1 MVMKLKRLGKF
12 PIVSWV
18 LAIGIL
24 LCAAQH
30 VLALDV
36 GQKIP
41 DFSLRDCYGNLHY
54 STDLC
59 GAKAIEPK
67 VLIVDF
73 FATHCV
79 PCKKAL
85 PVLIKLHEKYK
96 DKGLKIV
103 LISFKEREKTL
114 REFAEKNGVKFPV
127 LMDKYGETAQA
138 FGVFGLPRT
147 FIAGADCTLKKQ
159 IIGERKDLEIMLEN
173 EIKLRLDSEDSNSVR
188 KK

>member
-1 MVMKLKRLGKF
+1 MSSIRKLSVLFSLVLLAGSLYALEPGK
-12 PIVSWV
+12 
-18 LAIGIL
+18 
-24 LCAAQH
+24 
-30 VLALDV
+30 
-36 GQKIP
+36 KIP
-41 DFSLRDCYGNLHY
+41 EFSLRDCNGNLHY

-59 GAKAIEPK
+59 GAKAKETK

-85 PVLIKLHEKYK
+85 PVLVKVQEKYK
-96 DKGLKIV
+96 DKGLKVV
-103 LISFKEREKTL
+103 LVSFQEREKTL

-147 FIAGADCTLKKQ
+147 FIVGADCTLRKQ
-159 IIGERKDLEIMLEN
+159 IIGEQKDLEKILEE
-173 EIKLRLDSEDSNSVR
+173 EIKKIMGE
-188 KK
+188 KF

>member
-24 LCAAQH
+24 LCVTRH

-59 GAKAIEPK
+59 GAKAKETK

-73 FATHCV
+73 FATNCV

-85 PVLIKLHEKYK
+85 PVLVKIYEKYK
-96 DKGLKIV
+96 GKGLKVV
-103 LISFKEREKTL
+103 LVSFQEREKTL

-127 LMDKYGETAQA
+127 LMDKYGEVAQG

-147 FIAGADCTLKKQ
+147 FIVGSDCTLKKQ
-159 IIGERKDLEIMLEN
+159 IIGEQKDLEIMLEN
-173 EIKLRLDSEDSNSVR
+173 EIKLRLESEDSNSVR

>member
-1 MVMKLKRLGKF
+1 MIPIRKLSVLFSLVFLAGSLYALEPGK
-12 PIVSWV
+12 
-18 LAIGIL
+18 
-24 LCAAQH
+24 
-30 VLALDV
+30 
-36 GQKIP
+36 KIP
-41 DFSLRDCYGNLHY
+41 EFSLRDCNGNLHY

-59 GAKAIEPK
+59 GAKAKETKI
-67 VLIVDF
+67 LIVDF

-96 DKGLKIV
+96 DKGLKIF

-127 LMDKYGETAQA
+127 LMDKYGKTAQA

-147 FIAGADCTLKKQ
+147 FIVGSDCALKKQ
-159 IIGERKDLEIMLEN
+159 IIGEQKNLEIMLEN
-173 EIKLRLDSEDSNSVR
+173 EIKLRLESEDSNSVR

>member
-1 MVMKLKRLGKF
+1 MI
-12 PIVSWV
+12 PIRNFSVFFLSV
-18 LAIGIL
+18 LIAGT
-24 LCAAQH
+24 
-30 VLALDV
+30 VFALEP

-41 DFSLRDCYGNLHY
+41 EFSLRDCNGNLHY

-59 GAKAIEPK
+59 GAKAKETR

-73 FATHCV
+73 FATHCA

-96 DKGLKIV
+96 DSGLKVV
-103 LISFKEREKTL
+103 LISFQEREKTL

-147 FIAGADCTLKKQ
+147 FIVGADCTLKKQ
-159 IIGERKDLEIMLEN
+159 IIGERKDLEKILES
-173 EIKLRLDSEDSNSVR
+173 EIRGSWGN
-188 KK
+188 